1 MSCFQTRDIIC
12 TVSLPVRYTE
22 CSVAVEKQTKK
33 LVPEAS
39 DTEFDELETKM
50 DVREKVRVFAT
61 CPQSSD
67 HSSAEY
73 GKRVIDVARW
83 SEANGCEGILVY
95 TDNRIVDPWLVAQ
108 NIIQHTSR
116 LSPLVAVQPVY
127 MHPYSVAKM
136 VASFAFLYH
145 RRVYLNMVAG
155 GFSNDLVSLDDTIS
169 HDRRYDR
176 LVEYTKIVT
185 LLLTADSAVSFDGEF
200 YRIKNVKLSPR
211 LPNELLPDILM
222 SGSSEASLAAAEQL
236 GATAIKYPKSPT
248 EDEGVR
254 SEAKIDSGIR
264 TGMIARRTEEE
275 AWRVAHERFPE
286 DRKGQI
292 AHELA
297 MKTSDS
303 VWHKQLSDL
312 AHSTNEE
319 RPRYWLG
326 PFQNYRTF
334 CPYLVGSYEGVA
346 DEIGR
351 YLALG
356 YHTFILDIPPDE
368 EELRCIGKVFDLAQ
382 EQVSVCHD

>member
-1 MSCFQTRDIIC
+1 
-12 TVSLPVRYTE
+12 
-22 CSVAVEKQTKK
+22 
-33 LVPEAS
+33 
-39 DTEFDELETKM
+39 M
-50 DVREKVRVFAT
+50 DLRRKIRVFST

-67 HSSAEY
+67 HSSTEY
-73 GKRVIDVARW
+73 VQRVIDVAKW

-95 TDNRIVDPWLVAQ
+95 TDNRIVDAWLVAQ

-116 LSPLVAVQPVY
+116 LSPLVAVQPIY

-136 VASFAFLYH
+136 VASFGFLYR

-155 GFSNDLVSLDDTIS
+155 GFSNDLVSLDDKTP

-176 LVEYTKIVT
+176 IVEYTEIIT
-185 LLLTADSAVSFDGEF
+185 RLLSAESAVSFEGEF
-200 YRIKNVKLSPR
+200 YRIKNVKLSPP
-211 LPNELLPDILM
+211 LPNDLVPGVLM
-222 SGSSEASLAAAEQL
+222 SGSSEASLAAAERL

-254 SEAKIDSGIR
+254 SAARIDSGVR
-264 TGMIARRTEEE
+264 TGIIARNTEEE
-275 AWRVAHERFPE
+275 AWRIAHARFPD

-303 VWHKQLSDL
+303 VWHKQLSEL
-312 AHSTNEE
+312 AHSTEGT
-319 RPRYWLG
+319 RTPYWLG

-334 CPYLVGSYEGVA
+334 CPYLVGSYEAVA
-346 DEIGR
+346 DEIAR

-356 YHTFILDIPPDE
+356 YETFILDIPPNE
-368 EELRCIGKVFDLAQ
+368 EELECIGKVFDLAQ
-382 EQVSVCHD
+382 RQVPVCGD

>member
-1 MSCFQTRDIIC
+1 MDSERDPQRKI
-12 TVSLPVRYTE
+12 
-22 CSVAVEKQTKK
+22 
-33 LVPEAS
+33 
-39 DTEFDELETKM
+39 
-50 DVREKVRVFAT
+50 RVFST

-67 HSSAEY
+67 HTSTDY
-73 GKRVIDVARW
+73 LKCVIDVARW

-95 TDNRIVDPWLVAQ
+95 TDNRILDPWLVAQ
-108 NIIQHTSR
+108 NIIQNTSR

-136 VASFAFLYH
+136 VASLGFLHH

-155 GFSNDLVSLDDTIS
+155 GFSNDLVSLDDSTA

-176 LVEYTKIVT
+176 LVEYTEIVT
-185 LLLTADSAVSFDGEF
+185 RLLTRPSAVSFDGDF

-211 LPNELLPDILM
+211 LPAELIPGVLM
-222 SGSSEASLAAAEQL
+222 SGSSEASLAAAEKL
-236 GATAIKYPKSPT
+236 GATAVKYPKAPS
-248 EDEGVR
+248 EDKGAR
-254 SEAKIDSGIR
+254 SDTKIKSGIR
-264 TGMIARRTEEE
+264 TGIIARETEDE
-275 AWRVAHERFPE
+275 AWRIAHERFPD

-312 AHSTNEE
+312 ADYSEGKRT
-319 RPRYWLG
+319 PYWLG

-334 CPYLVGSYEGVA
+334 CPYLVGSYQTVA
-346 DEIGR
+346 DEIAR

-356 YHTFILDIPPDE
+356 YQTFILDIPPNE
-368 EELRCIGKVFDLAQ
+368 EELCCIGKVFALAQ
-382 EQVSVCHD
+382 ERVLVCAD